1 MTFRTFLFLLKVSA
15 RQKISG
21 LLKHVT
27 PFPFPLRLGFAVI
40 PRNTYF
46 LERGGSV
53 AERLE
58 PWARL

>member
-15 RQKISG
+15 RQKISS

-46 LERGGSV
+46 LETGGSV